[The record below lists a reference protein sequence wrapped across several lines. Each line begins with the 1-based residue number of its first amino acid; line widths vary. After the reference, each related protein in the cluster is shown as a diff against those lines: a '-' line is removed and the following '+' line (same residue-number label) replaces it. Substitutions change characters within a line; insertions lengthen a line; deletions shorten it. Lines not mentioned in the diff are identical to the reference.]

1 MWKSCC
7 LHKCI
12 SLWLGFWREEVRAA
26 LGVCAFPT
34 GRGAV
39 GYLLLMPIRAA
50 QCLLSERFIA
60 IG

>member
-1 MWKSCC
+1 MEE
-7 LHKCI
+7 L
-12 SLWLGFWREEVRAA
+12 LFAQVRFPLAWLLEGGGTGA